1 MLQGSKPC
9 YHPKLGRG
17 RQAANRGE
25 PQLIS
30 VLLIAVLLITQPRF
44 HACQL
49 CLVLHSLPFLP
60 GEDWGR
66 KRGFLQE
73 KASDVLLQL
82 AVPQPCPRGCC
93 REVTAGKGTFW
104 GTRRSETNPG
114 VMRDIDRAG
123 QSQQSPSGRGARAG
137 KTRCHLRASS
147 CSCKA
152 RLLLLLLKI
161 CKGSWPR

>member
-114 VMRDIDRAG
+114 VMRDIALAKANRAHQDAG
-123 QSQQSPSGRGARAG
+123 LGLAKQGATYA
-137 KTRCHLRASS
+137 LRAAAVKPV
-147 CSCKA
+147 CC
-152 RLLLLLLKI
+152 
-161 CKGSWPR
+161 CCC

>member
-44 HACQL
+44 HAC
-49 CLVLHSLPFLP
+49 LVLHSLVVPA
-60 GEDWGR
+60 WGGLGQKTRVSPR
-66 KRGFLQE
+66 KSERCAPAARGAPALSARMLQGGD
-73 KASDVLLQL
+73 SRQGDVLGDS
-82 AVPQPCPRGCC
+82 AKRNKPR
-93 REVTAGKGTFW
+93 RDAGY
-104 GTRRSETNPG
+104 
-114 VMRDIDRAG
+114 RAG

-137 KTRCHLRASS
+137 KTRCHLCASS
-147 CSCKA
+147 CSCEA